1 MIFIGIGIE
10 TCASSLSI
18 DGVMAMNVIQA
29 SMTKPKRMLPALF
42 VDFRRPGGAYGGKF
56 VDEGRGNTVEYDW
69 EHSFG
74 GGERRRSGRFIA

>member
-29 SMTKPKRMLPALF
+29 SMTKPKRMLPAVF
-42 VDFRRPGGAYGGKF
+42 VDFRRRGAYGGKF
-56 VDEGRGNTVEYDW
+56 ADEGRGNTVEYD
-69 EHSFG
+69 
-74 GGERRRSGRFIA
+74 